1 MREPRCIIM
10 SAGDF
15 TPMELDVQEGDYVIA
30 ADNGLT
36 YLTRLGIVPDYV
48 IGDYDSLQQEG
59 RDALLELQNAR
70 PDMVMTLP
78 VEKDDTD
85 TMAAARE
92 GLRRGYRVFYLYGA
106 LGGAR
111 LDHTL
116 ANIQTLAFLKENGA
130 RAYIMDAACML
141 FVMRDEE
148 QHFGKGF
155 RGDFSLFSM
164 DREIHGVTIRGMKYN
179 VEDAAITNHFPIG
192 VSNHIEGN
200 EDAMVRVEDGMA
212 LCYVAWRE

>member
-1 MREPRCIIM
+1 MSEPKCIVM

-15 TPMELDVQEGDYVIA
+15 APVDLDIRKDDYVIA

-36 YLTRLGIVPDYV
+36 YLTRMGIVPDYV

-59 RDALLELQNAR
+59 RDALVALQQVR
-70 PDMVMTLP
+70 PDTVMTLP

-85 TMAAARE
+85 TMAAARV
-92 GLRRGYRVFYLYGA
+92 GLARGYKVFYLYGA

-130 RAYIMDAACML
+130 SAYMIGERCEL
-141 FVMRDEE
+141 FVLENEE
-148 QHFGKGF
+148 RRFEPGF
-155 RGDFSLFSM
+155 RGAFSLFAM
-164 DREIHGVTIRGMKYN
+164 DREIRGVTIRGMKYE
-179 VEDAAITNHFPIG
+179 VEDLTIPNHYPIG
-192 VSNHIEGN
+192 VSNHIES
-200 EDAMVRVEDGMA
+200 DRQAVVSVRDGRA
-212 LCYVAWRE
+212 LCYVAWD

>member
-1 MREPRCIIM
+1 MSEPKCIIM

-15 TPMELDVQEGDYVIA
+15 TPMDLDVRKGDYVIA

-36 YLTRLGIVPDYV
+36 YLTRLGVVPDYV
-48 IGDYDSLQQEG
+48 IGDYDSLQSEG
-59 RDALLELQNAR
+59 RDALLELQAAR
-70 PDMVMTLP
+70 PETVMTLP

-116 ANIQTLAFLKENGA
+116 ANIQTLAFLAENGA
-130 RAYIMDAACML
+130 RAYIMDAHRML
-141 FVMRDEE
+141 FVIKNGER
-148 QHFGKGF
+148 HFGKGF
-155 RGDFSLFSM
+155 CGDFSMFAM
-164 DREIHGVTIRGMKYN
+164 DREIHGVTIRGMQYN
-179 VEDAAITNHFPIG
+179 VEDATLTNHFPIG
-192 VSNHIEGN
+192 VSNHMTGD
-200 EDAMVRVEDGMA
+200 EDAVVSVNDGMA
-212 LCYVAWRE
+212 LCYVAWQ